1 MIEAHRRA
9 NVEDRGELR
18 MVAHRFV
25 GQPIARIE
33 DAALLTGA
41 GRFVDDVLVLGALE
55 AAFVRSPFAHA
66 RIKSIDVAAARAA
79 PGVSAV
85 LAYADI
91 RPLLTQDRMPLE
103 LRDEPLPP
111 NVTPYPLATDEV
123 VFAGEAIVAVIA
135 ESRYAAEDAA
145 ELVQVDYEQLP
156 AVADCLAAID
166 PAAPRVDTRQRS
178 NIVKEFRQSYGNA
191 EAAFAAAPHRATL
204 QLKTHRGGAHP
215 IECRAVLARYDP
227 LEDRLTVWDSTQ
239 EPHDVR
245 GHLMALFGR
254 DENQVRVITAD
265 VGGGFGCKH
274 LFYPEE
280 AVVAAASLMLRRPVK
295 WIEDRR
301 EHFLAAIQERDQFW
315 DLEVAFDDHGRLRG
329 LRGRMVHDQGAYT
342 PRGTNLPTN
351 ASTAV
356 PGTYMLPS
364 LDLRV
369 IVALTNKVA
378 TLPVRGAG
386 YPEGTFAIERCLDTI
401 AHTLALDLA
410 EVRRRNLVPP
420 EMMPYATGL
429 TARSGAAVV
438 FDSGDFPAMMAK
450 VLAAI
455 DHTGFAERQQRAR
468 EQGRF
473 LGLGMAMG
481 IKGTGRGPFESAT
494 VRIDRSGKVSVF
506 TGAVAIGQG
515 LKTAFAQICAEQ
527 LGVAPREIT
536 VVAGD
541 TGPISLGMGAF
552 ASRQTVMGGSAVHV
566 AASVVRDKV
575 RKVAAEILEVGADDL
590 ELRDGRVEVKGVP
603 KHGLGFG
610 ELAIAMAGV
619 PGYKLPGDLPPGLE
633 HSHNHLGNSLT
644 YAGAFMAVELEVDAE
659 TGRVALHKIVIV
671 NDAGFAINPAT
682 VRGQVI
688 GSVVHA
694 LGNALLERMVYDGE
708 AQPKTTS
715 FADYLLPTAAEVPAI
730 EVILVEYPSKTNPL
744 GVKGAGETAC
754 IPVPAAIVSA
764 VENALAPFGVRLA
777 EFPLSPAGLLQ
788 MIREARRNRPKAM
801 NE

>member
-1 MIEAHRRA
+1 MAAYKFI
-9 NVEDRGELR
+9 
-18 MVAHRFV
+18 
-25 GQPIARIE
+25 GQPIVRIE

-41 GRFVDDVLVLGALE
+41 GRFVDDIAVPGALE
-55 AAFVRSPFAHA
+55 AAFVRSSFAHA
-66 RIKSIDVAAARAA
+66 RIKSVDVAAARAA
-79 PGVSAV
+79 PGVHAV
-85 LAYADI
+85 LTYADI

-103 LRDEPLPP
+103 LRVELLPP
-111 NVTPYPLATDEV
+111 NVTPYPLAKDEV
-123 VFAGEAIVAVIA
+123 VFAGEAIAAVIA
-135 ESRYAAEDAA
+135 DSRYAAEDAA
-145 ELVQVDYEQLP
+145 ALVQVEYEPLP

-166 PAAPRVDTRQRS
+166 PAAPRVDTRQAS
-178 NIVKEFRQSYGNA
+178 NIVKEFRQSFGNA
-191 EAAFAAAPHRATL
+191 EAAFAGAPHRAAL
-204 QLKTHRGGAHP
+204 RLKTHRGCAHP
-215 IECRAVLARYDP
+215 IECRAVLARYDA

-239 EPHDVR
+239 ETHDAR
-245 GHLMALFGR
+245 GHFMALFGL

-274 LFYPEE
+274 LLYPEE
-280 AVVAAASLMLRRPVK
+280 VVVAAASLMLRRPVK

-301 EHFLAAIQERDQFW
+301 EHFTATVQERDQIW
-315 DLEVAFDDHGRLRG
+315 DVEVAFDGDGRLLG

-356 PGTYMLPS
+356 PGSYVLPS

-386 YPEGTFAIERCLDTI
+386 YPEGTFAIERCLDAI
-401 AHTLALDLA
+401 AHALKLDRA
-410 EVRRRNLVPP
+410 EVRRRNLVPADK
-420 EMMPYATGL
+420 MPYATGL
-429 TARSGAAVV
+429 TARSGAPIVY
-438 FDSGDFPAMMAK
+438 DSGDFPKMMEM

-455 DHTGFAERQQRAR
+455 DHAGFAERQRRAR
-468 EQGRF
+468 AQGRF

-527 LGVAPREIT
+527 LGVAPRDIT

-541 TGPISLGMGAF
+541 TGAISLGMGAF

-566 AASVVRDKV
+566 AAQAVRDKV
-575 RKVAAEILEVGADDL
+575 RKAAAEMLEVDEGDL

-603 KHGLGFG
+603 RHGLDFADI
-610 ELAIAMAGV
+610 AIAMAGV
-619 PGYKLPGDLPPGLE
+619 PGYRLPGDLPPGLE

-644 YAGAFMAVELEVDAE
+644 YAGAFMAAELEVDVE
-659 TGRVALHKIVIV
+659 TGHVELHRIVVV
-671 NDAGFAINPAT
+671 NDSGVVINPNT

-688 GSVVHA
+688 GSVVHT
-694 LGNALLERMVYDGE
+694 LGNTLFERMIYDE
-708 AQPKTTS
+708 QAQPQTTT
-715 FADYLLPTAAEVPAI
+715 FAEYLLPTGPELPHI
-730 EVILVEYPSKTNPL
+730 EVILVEYPGKTNPL

-754 IPVPAAIVSA
+754 IPVPSAIVSA
-764 VENALAPFGVRLA
+764 VENALEPFGVRLA
-777 EFPLSPAGLLQ
+777 EFPLSPAGIYQ
-788 MIREARRNRPKAM
+788 MIDDARRRAP
-801 NE
+801 

>member
-1 MIEAHRRA
+1 MAAYKFI
-9 NVEDRGELR
+9 
-18 MVAHRFV
+18 

-41 GRFVDDVLVLGALE
+41 GRFVDDVPVRDALE
-55 AAFVRSPFAHA
+55 AAFVRSSFAHA
-66 RIKSIDVAAARAA
+66 RIRSIDVAAARAA
-79 PGVSAV
+79 PGVHAV
-85 LAYADI
+85 LTYADI

-103 LRDEPLPP
+103 LRVEQLPA
-111 NVTPYPLATDEV
+111 NVTPMPLARDEV
-123 VFAGEAIVAVIA
+123 VFAGEAICAVIA
-135 ESRYAAEDAA
+135 DSRYAAEDAA
-145 ELVQVDYEQLP
+145 ALVEVAYEPLP
-156 AVADCLAAID
+156 AVADCLAAIA
-166 PAAPRVDTRQRS
+166 PGAPRVDTRQPS
-178 NIVKEFRQSYGNA
+178 NVIKDFRQSFGNA
-191 EAAFAAAPHRATL
+191 EAAFATAPHRATL
-204 QLKTHRGGAHP
+204 RLKTHRGCGHP
-215 IECRAVLARYDP
+215 MEGRAVLARYDT

-239 EPHDVR
+239 ETHDLR
-245 GHLMALFGR
+245 GHLMALFGLN
-254 DENQVRVITAD
+254 ENQVRVITAD

-280 AVVAAASLMLRRPVK
+280 AVVVAASLMLRRPVK

-301 EHFLAAIQERDQFW
+301 ENFVATVQERDQVW
-315 DLEVAFDDHGRLRG
+315 DLEVAFDGDGRLLG

-356 PGTYMLPS
+356 PGTYMLPC

-369 IVALTNKVA
+369 VVAATNKVA

-386 YPEGTFAIERCLDTI
+386 YPEGTFAIERSLDAI
-401 AHTLALDLA
+401 ADALELDRA
-410 EVRRRNLVPP
+410 EVRRRNLIPADK
-420 EMMPYATGL
+420 MPYATGL
-429 TARSGAAVV
+429 TARSGASVTY
-438 FDSGDFPAMMAK
+438 DSGDFPKMMET

-455 DHTGFAERQQRAR
+455 DHAGFAARQKEAR
-468 EQGRF
+468 TQGRY

-481 IKGTGRGPFESAT
+481 IKGTGRGPFESAS

-527 LGVAPREIT
+527 LGVHPRDIT

-541 TGPISLGMGAF
+541 TGAISLGMGAF

-575 RKVAAEILEVGADDL
+575 RRAAAEILEVDAGDL

-619 PGYKLPGDLPPGLE
+619 PGYKLPGGLPPGLE
-633 HSHNHLGNSLT
+633 HSHNHLGDSLT
-644 YAGAFMAVELEVDAE
+644 YAGSFLAAELEVDVE
-659 TGRVALHKIVIV
+659 TGRVVLHKIVVV
-671 NDAGFAINPAT
+671 NDAGVAINPTT

-688 GSVVHA
+688 GSVVHT
-694 LGNALLERMVYDGE
+694 LGNSLFERMVYDE
-708 AQPKTTS
+708 AAQPQTTT
-715 FADYLLPTAAEVPAI
+715 FAEYLLPTSPELPPI

-764 VENALAPFGVRLA
+764 VESALEPFGVRLG
-777 EFPLSPAGLLQ
+777 EFPLSPAGIFKL
-788 MIREARRNRPKAM
+788 IEDSRRDGA
-801 NE
+801 

>member
-1 MIEAHRRA
+1 MAAYKFI
-9 NVEDRGELR
+9 
-18 MVAHRFV
+18 
-25 GQPIARIE
+25 GQPIVRIE

-41 GRFVDDVLVLGALE
+41 GRFVDDVPVPDVLE
-55 AAFVRSPFAHA
+55 AAFVRSAFAHA
-66 RIKSIDVAAARAA
+66 RIKSIDVAAARSA
-79 PGVSAV
+79 PGVHAV
-85 LAYADI
+85 LTYADI

-103 LRDEPLPP
+103 LRVEQLPP
-111 NVTPYPLATDEV
+111 NVTPMALAQGET
-123 VFAGEAIVAVIA
+123 VFAGEAIAAVIA
-135 ESRYAAEDAA
+135 DSRYAAEDAA
-145 ELVQVDYEQLP
+145 ALVEIEYEPLP
-156 AVADCLAAID
+156 AVADCLAAIA
-166 PAAPRVDTRQRS
+166 PAAPRVDTRQPS
-178 NIVKEFRQSYGNA
+178 NIIKDFRQSFGDA
-191 EAAFAAAPHRATL
+191 EAAFATAPHRAAL
-204 QLKTHRGGAHP
+204 RLKTHRGCGHP
-215 IECRAVLARYDP
+215 MEGRAVLARYDT

-239 EPHDVR
+239 ETHDLR
-245 GHLMALFGR
+245 GHLMALFGLN
-254 DENQVRVITAD
+254 ENQVRVITPD

-280 AVVAAASLMLRRPVK
+280 AVVVAASLMLRRPVK

-301 EHFLAAIQERDQFW
+301 ENFVATVQERDQVW
-315 DLEVAFDDHGRLRG
+315 DLEVAFDDHGRLLG

-369 IVALTNKVA
+369 IVAATNKVA

-386 YPEGTFAIERCLDTI
+386 YPEGTFAIERS
-401 AHTLALDLA
+401 LDLIADELRLDRA
-410 EVRRRNLVPP
+410 EVRRRNLIPADK
-420 EMMPYATGL
+420 MPYRTGL
-429 TARSGAAVV
+429 TARSGASITY
-438 FDSGDFPAMMAK
+438 DSGDFPKMMET

-455 DHTGFAERQQRAR
+455 DHAGFAARQKEAR
-468 EQGRF
+468 TEGRY

-481 IKGTGRGPFESAT
+481 IKGTGRGPFESAR

-527 LGVAPREIT
+527 LGVAPRDIA

-541 TGPISLGMGAF
+541 TGAISLGMGAF

-566 AASVVRDKV
+566 AAQVVRDKV
-575 RKVAAEILEVGADDL
+575 RKAAAEILEVDEGDL

-603 KHGLGFG
+603 RHGLGFG

-619 PGYKLPGDLPPGLE
+619 PGYKLPGGLPPGLE
-633 HSHNHLGNSLT
+633 HSHNHLGDSLT
-644 YAGAFMAVELEVDAE
+644 YAGSFLATELEVDAE
-659 TGRVALHKIVIV
+659 TGRVELHRIVVV
-671 NDAGFAINPAT
+671 NDAGVAINPSM

-688 GSVVHA
+688 GSVVHT
-694 LGNALLERMVYDGE
+694 LGNTLFERMVYDDA
-708 AQPKTTS
+708 AQPQTTT
-715 FADYLLPTAAEVPAI
+715 FAEYLLPTSPELPPI

-764 VENALAPFGVRLA
+764 VENALEPFGVRLD
-777 EFPLSPAGLLQ
+777 EFPLSPPGIFQLIQ
-788 MIREARRNRPKAM
+788 DSRARGGR
-801 NE
+801 